1 MTPRTIQLALAVTL
15 MGAAIAYAA
24 DLGPLAGSGS
34 ERSRAHERW
43 APEVEIRGHVTGL
56 YPGARKRIR
65 LRVHSGYSRDVSLR
79 DVRTRVLD
87 ASPGCAAR
95 NLSVRRNEN
104 PRRIPARRVIQV
116 RVLVRLRMSA
126 PDACQAARWP
136 LRFSGRVKGSR

>member
-1 MTPRTIQLALAVTL
+1 VNHRTIQLALAVTL

-34 ERSRAHERW
+34 DRSPAHAQRA
-43 APEVEIRGHVTGL
+43 AKVEIRGHVTGL
-56 YPGARKRIR
+56 YPGARKRMQ
-65 LRVHSGYSRDVSLR
+65 LRVHNAYSRHVSLR

-95 NLSVRRNEN
+95 HLSVRRNEN
-104 PRRIPARRVIQV
+104 PRRIPARRAIQV